1 MTAPIPWSRVALLV
15 GRVALLIV
23 VTLVLFAVS
32 AGVSGMAKAPVP
44 TGRAQAADAAP
55 PPPAATGEAAREPGE
70 AGQGAAR
77 PQPEPGLLAALLA
90 LCVLISLA
98 VTPTVLRARW
108 AGWRLA
114 VALAVLVYGEMT
126 VLSQLETVVYLQH
139 VTREF
144 LTSIFVFGALFA
156 ATFAVAAV
164 LILGRASGSS
174 AAGGVAPESPGWPGW
189 LWRIAVVA
197 VLHVATYYTAGY
209 YLAWKNPAVRQYYGG
224 SDPGSFLL
232 QLKSIAVGTPWM
244 FPYQLAQGV
253 LWALLVVLLVRML
266 AGSRLQVAVIAA
278 FFLGVIGPCML
289 LLPNPVMPDTVR
301 VTHLVETIVSRVVFG
316 FVAVWLLRSA
326 GNTPPREV
334 PA

>member
-1 MTAPIPWSRVALLV
+1 MTTPAPWFRAANLA
-15 GRVALLIV
+15 GRVVLLIA
-23 VTLVLFAVS
+23 VTLVLFALS
-32 AGVSGMAKAPVP
+32 AAVSGLAKAPAP
-44 TGRAQAADAAP
+44 GGRTPAGDVAVQT
-55 PPPAATGEAAREPGE
+55 PAAGGEAAAATAESGREVR
-70 AGQGAAR
+70 Q
-77 PQPEPGLLAALLA
+77 PQPEPGLLAALLV

-98 VTPTVLRARW
+98 VTPAVLRARW
-108 AGWRLA
+108 GGWRLA

-156 ATFAVAAV
+156 ATFAAAAA
-164 LILGRASGSS
+164 LILGRARYG
-174 AAGGVAPESPGWPGW
+174 APAGAPPWSPGWPGW

-209 YLAWKNPAVRQYYGG
+209 YLAWQNPAVREYYGG
-224 SDPGSFLL
+224 TDPGSFLL

-266 AGSRLQVAVIAA
+266 AGSRLQVALIAA

-326 GNTPPREV
+326 GSTPPREV

>member
-1 MTAPIPWSRVALLV
+1 MTARIPWSRAALLV
-15 GRVALLIV
+15 GRVALLVV

-32 AGVSGMAKAPVP
+32 AGVSGMAKAPAP
-44 TGRAQAADAAP
+44 TGRTQAADAAS
-55 PPPAATGEAAREPGE
+55 PPPAATGEAVREPGE
-70 AGQGAAR
+70 AGQGAVR
-77 PQPEPGLLAALLA
+77 PQPEPGLLVALLA

-98 VTPTVLRARW
+98 VTPTVLRARRG
-108 AGWRLA
+108 GWRLA

-164 LILGRASGSS
+164 LILGRARSG
-174 AAGGVAPESPGWPGW
+174 ATAGAPPWSPGWPGW

-224 SDPGSFLL
+224 TDPGSFLL

-289 LLPNPVMPDTVR
+289 LLPNPVMPETVR

-326 GNTPPREV
+326 GSTSPREV